1 MLVSDVMTTALVTGA
16 PGDLVDQVLFEMKLS
31 AIRHLPIVS
40 KDGRLEGI
48 VSDRDVLLSLGTSK
62 DTNVYLRDI
71 MTKQILTIQDS
82 ENVTDALELMIDK
95 KVGCLPVT
103 GSSGQLVGL
112 VTETDFL
119 RIAYSL
125 LSDESSSASSK
136 EFDRENWG

>member
-1 MLVSDVMTTALVTGA
+1 
-16 PGDLVDQVLFEMKLS
+16 MKLS

-62 DTNVYLRDI
+62 ATTVYLRDI
-71 MTKQILTIQDS
+71 MTKRILTIPDT

-125 LSDESSSASSK
+125 LSDEGSSATTK
-136 EFDRENWG
+136 EFERENWG